1 MGGDVSKLVVAS
13 GTIHVGEVVS
23 YCTRPVYTFYRVI
36 FDKSWPTIF
45 STISF
50 LKMLKIGYLFY
61 FNVDCVVAC
70 ERVKKNKLRSEA
82 IVHYMLFI
90 FCDICTMIEKTVWID
105 SMIFSTFIINLQF
118 DNFLQC
124 YYNNIYWTLKNNVS
138 TLLFKKW
145 IHLYL
150 FMIMLFI
157 IKIVLMKLEN
167 NSIIYIYII

>member
-1 MGGDVSKLVVAS
+1 MTHHFLYDFFPQNVKNW
-13 GTIHVGEVVS
+13 
-23 YCTRPVYTFYRVI
+23 I
-36 FDKSWPTIF
+36 FV
-45 STISF
+45 
-50 LKMLKIGYLFY
+50 LFQRRLR
-61 FNVDCVVAC
+61 CC
-70 ERVKKNKLRSEA
+70 LWESKKNKLRSEA

-90 FCDICTMIEKTVWID
+90 FCDTMIEKTIWID
-105 SMIFSTFIINLQF
+105 SVIFSTFIINLQF
-118 DNFLQC
+118 DNFLQY

-167 NSIIYIYII
+167 NSIIYTLFII